1 VALVAIPSRP
11 AISLLISA
19 LAAQV
24 AYNPYSGYGVGLPAL
39 PASGAG
45 LGTGRLSVAGLQV
58 PLPEQPAH
66 SAHLT
71 AMQADFSGYGRS
83 AHLQSPT
90 QKGRFG
96 TGGLQN
102 LQLSFARGK
111 GWGFS
116 FGLAPQALQGYQGR
130 LTLQGPLPLQYQ
142 DKTEGLLS
150 LAYIQTALRWRHVA
164 LGYQLGYLWGT
175 YERQQSLQTTSQ
187 ALPDYLITRARLNG
201 LQHRIGL
208 AWQDTFGSHFLQISL
223 AYTFSPSLSREL
235 SYTFQKNFSYSHI
248 LVDTLAL
255 SQERWTQGAQ
265 WRGGLFWQGAS
276 WQAGLEGGYQASPSA
291 WGGHGL
297 VPASG
302 RPSWDIRGGL
312 SWAPDP
318 RSATFYKRF
327 RYQLGGFVAAPP
339 YAPLRWYGLTAGL
352 GWQLPRSPHL
362 LFLALERGWL
372 PTPILQESYWQV
384 SLAVVFRELWFVPPR
399 LD

>member
-1 VALVAIPSRP
+1 MALVAISSRK
-11 AISLLISA
+11 ALFLLVGS

-24 AYNPYSGYGVGLPAL
+24 AYNPYSGYGTGLPAL
-39 PASGAG
+39 PSSGTG
-45 LGTGRLSVAGLQV
+45 LGTGRLSVTGLQV

-90 QKGRFG
+90 QQGRFG

-116 FGLAPQALQGYQGR
+116 FGLAPQALQGYQSR
-130 LTLQGPLPLQYQ
+130 RTLQGPIPLQYQ

-150 LAYIQTALRWRHVA
+150 LAYLQTALRWRSIA
-164 LGYQLGYLWGT
+164 LGYQFGYLWGT

-187 ALPDYLITRARLNG
+187 ALPDYLTTDLRLNG

-208 AWQDTFGSHFLQISL
+208 VWQDTLGSHLFQVSL
-223 AYTFSPSLSREL
+223 AYTFAPSLGREVT
-235 SYTFQKNFSYSHI
+235 YTFQKNFSYTTI
-248 LVDTLAL
+248 LLDTLAM
-255 SQERWTQGAQ
+255 SQGRWVPGIQG
-265 WRGGLFWQGAS
+265 RGGVFWQRSS
-276 WQAGLEGGYQASPSA
+276 WQAGLEGGYQAAPPD
-291 WGGHGL
+291 WQGGGL
-297 VPASG
+297 VPAKG
-302 RPSWDIRGGL
+302 RPAWDIRGGV
-312 SWAPDP
+312 SWVPDP
-318 RSATFYKRF
+318 RSAAFYKRF
-327 RYQLGGFVAAPP
+327 RYQVGGFVAEPP

-352 GWQLPRSPHL
+352 GWQFPRSPHL
-362 LFLALERGWL
+362 VFLALEKGWL
-372 PTPILQESYWQV
+372 PTPTLQESYLQV
-384 SLAVVFRELWFVPPR
+384 ALAVVFRELWFIPPR